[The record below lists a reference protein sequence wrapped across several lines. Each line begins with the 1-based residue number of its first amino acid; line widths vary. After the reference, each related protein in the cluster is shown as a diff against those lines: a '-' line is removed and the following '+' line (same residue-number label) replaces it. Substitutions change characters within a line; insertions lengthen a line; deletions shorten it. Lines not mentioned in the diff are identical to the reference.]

1 MIPLELELE
10 IDGIGGIYP
19 GHSCHSTYVPA
30 KYQSTTL
37 FQIFDV
43 NHRIGNEGWSV
54 TLAAKMRSTLDN
66 VITGF
71 STTDALRQQ
80 QLENYITKATMDHHK
95 VLDEIAENR
104 KKMKEIV
111 KKVPMVREGVPI
123 K

>member
-1 MIPLELELE
+1 
-10 IDGIGGIYP
+10 
-19 GHSCHSTYVPA
+19 
-30 KYQSTTL
+30 
-37 FQIFDV
+37 
-43 NHRIGNEGWSV
+43 
-54 TLAAKMRSTLDN
+54 MRSTLDN